1 MTSSI
6 NEILEEL
13 IVQTSEKITNQ
24 ILGGGKPTRESVE
37 KDFRELVLPHK
48 AKLLEAILACKP
60 KKTVSEGNK
69 DPLVNAV
76 GVGFNQALD
85 QWEQAIKEALK

>member
-48 AKLLEAILACKP
+48 AKLLEAILVCKP
-60 KKTVSEGNK
+60 TIDSNFSNHWK
-69 DPLVNAV
+69 A
-76 GVGFNQALD
+76 GFNQALD
-85 QWEQAIKEALK
+85 QWEQAIREALK